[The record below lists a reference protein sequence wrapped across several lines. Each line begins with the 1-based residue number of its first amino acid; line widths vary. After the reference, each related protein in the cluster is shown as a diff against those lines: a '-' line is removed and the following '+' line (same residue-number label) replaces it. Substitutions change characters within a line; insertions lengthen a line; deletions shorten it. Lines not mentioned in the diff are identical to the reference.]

1 MPRLTLRGVGVV
13 RALGIGVLSVVATVA
28 LAGCGDDGGG
38 SEVTLSAAGKRGQAV
53 AEANG
58 CVSCHTIDGARS
70 MGPTWQGLAG
80 SKVQLEGGYTVV
92 ADDAYLTRAIRD
104 PRVQV
109 RAGFE
114 NLMPVAYGK
123 LTDAEVADLVAYI
136 NDLVGN

>member
-1 MPRLTLRGVGVV
+1 MSSPYRQWLGAAALTVAGVG
-13 RALGIGVLSVVATVA
+13 L
-28 LAGCGDDGGG
+28 LAGCGGDGE
-38 SEVTLSAAGKRGQAV
+38 SKVTLSAAGQRGQAV

-58 CVSCHTIDGARS
+58 CGSCHSIDGARS

-80 SKVQLEGGYTVV
+80 SEIKLDSGETVV
-92 ADDAYLTRAIRD
+92 VDDAYLTRAIRD
-104 PRVQV
+104 PRGEV

-136 NDLVGN
+136 NDLAGS